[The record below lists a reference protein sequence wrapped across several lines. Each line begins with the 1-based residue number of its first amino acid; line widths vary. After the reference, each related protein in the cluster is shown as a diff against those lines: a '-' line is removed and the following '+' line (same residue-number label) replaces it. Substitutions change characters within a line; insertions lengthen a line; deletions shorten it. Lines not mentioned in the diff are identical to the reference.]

1 MMHCLA
7 QSPIWSMCT
16 LASEVHL
23 DLATGEGPQWAGWIL
38 WLPLISL
45 VLCGWCWAFKVKT
58 KLPAWI
64 TVASLG
70 SAFAVTLMLYM
81 G

>member
-1 MMHCLA
+1 MM
-7 QSPIWSMCT
+7 QSLLQLPIFST
-16 LASEVHL
+16 LAVETHL
-23 DLATGEGPQWAGWIL
+23 DLPTIVGPKWAGWIL

-45 VLCGWCWAFKVKT
+45 VLCGLCAAMQVKS

-70 SAFAVTLMLYM
+70 GTGSPRRRPA